1 MHTHLKQFDT
11 SALHQLRPEVSSV
24 TQQLDTGTKLKRF
37 GGDGLHTRPA
47 GATA

>member
-24 TQQLDTGTKLKRF
+24 TQQLERMLSQYADDLESVAELA
-37 GGDGLHTRPA
+37 DAQH
-47 GATA
+47 